1 MHMMNGNFNND
12 SELVIGIVSP
22 VGTNSSDIKTDI
34 IDCLKKFKYKSNII
48 KVSEEILSPF
58 VVNLPDFS
66 DNEFERISFFMN
78 EGNKIRKKTKD
89 TAILMKGVAAFISD
103 NYRADNGEGPQ
114 PQPRNA
120 YIIDSIKHPDEV
132 EFLRNTYGDG
142 FHLIGISDTYDNRI
156 NYLTEQKGMSK
167 ENAILLLNR
176 DNNEK
181 DKNGQHTGDVYQQAD
196 YFISAEDSRKAMRAH
211 VFRLLDLLFGNPFIT
226 PTFEEYAMFRAY
238 VASLRSADLS
248 RQIGV
253 VVTKENEIL
262 AEGVN
267 DCPRAFGGLYWPV
280 YNDKDGG
287 YIDETDGR
295 DYMFKG
301 GYDSN
306 KIEQQKIIK
315 NILNKLDCPNTD
327 ENIEKIK
334 STGIG
339 ALTEFGR
346 VVHGEMEA
354 LMMCARNGISTK
366 ECSMYM
372 TTFPCHN
379 CAKHI
384 IAAGIK
390 RVTYIEPYPKSKAL
404 EFYTNEISQNEQ
416 DSDKKVIFIPFK
428 GVGPHRFID
437 LFSMHSIR
445 WYSRNRKDKEGYVVH
460 WDRNKASLRNPMSLM
475 NYIEM
480 EQSAQKQYAEE
491 TKQIGRENENEQ
503 NGSNKSK

>member
-1 MHMMNGNFNND
+1 MMNSNTNND

-22 VGTNSSDIKTDI
+22 VGTNSSEIKTCI
-34 IDCLKKFKYKSNII
+34 IDSLNQFNYKTNTI
-48 KVSEEILSPF
+48 KVSEHILSKF
-58 VVNLPDFS
+58 VADLPDFS
-66 DNEFERISFFMN
+66 GNEYDRISFFMDKGN
-78 EGNKIRKKTKD
+78 EIRKMTQD
-89 TAILMKGVAAFISD
+89 AAILMKGVSAYIFD
-103 NYRADNGEGPQ
+103 NYRANNEG

-132 EFLRNTYGDG
+132 EFLRNTYGEG
-142 FHLIGISDTYDNRI
+142 FHLIGISDTDERRKK
-156 NYLTEQKGMSK
+156 YLVDRKGMS
-167 ENAILLLNR
+167 ETNAQTILNR

-181 DKNGQHTGDVYQQAD
+181 EKNGQHTGDVYQQAD
-196 YFISAEDSRKAMRAH
+196 YFISAGDNSTEMQGH
-211 VFRLLDLLFGNPFIT
+211 VFRLLDLLFGDPFIT
-226 PTFEEYAMFRAY
+226 PIFEEYAMFRAY

-253 VVTKENEIL
+253 VVTKDSEIL

-267 DCPRAFGGLYWPV
+267 DCPRAFGGVYWPV
-280 YNDKDGG
+280 YNKEEGE
-287 YIDETDGR
+287 YEDEVNGR
-295 DYMFKG
+295 DYKFDG

-306 KIEQQKIIK
+306 KIQQKKIIT
-315 NILNKLDCPNTD
+315 NILKELNCPSTD
-327 ENIEKIK
+327 ENIAKIK

-366 ECSMYM
+366 GCSMYM

-390 RVTYIEPYPKSKAL
+390 KVVYIEPYPKSKAL
-404 EFYTNEISQNEQ
+404 EFYPNEISQNGQNSER
-416 DSDKKVIFIPFK
+416 KVVFIPFK

-445 WYSRNRKDKEGYVVH
+445 WYSRNRKNKDGYVIQ
-460 WDRNKASLRNPMSLM
+460 WDRSKADLRNPMSLM

-480 EQSAQKQYAEE
+480 EQSAHKQYTEE
-491 TKQIGRENENEQ
+491 IDQIGKENR
-503 NGSNKSK
+503 

>member
-1 MHMMNGNFNND
+1 MMNRNSNTD

-22 VGTNSSDIKTDI
+22 VGTNSSEIKTCI
-34 IDCLKKFKYKSNII
+34 IDSLNKFSYKSNMI
-48 KVSEEILSPF
+48 KVSEHILSKF
-58 VVNLPDFS
+58 VSKLPDFS
-66 DNEFERISFFMN
+66 GNEYNRISFFMDKGN
-78 EGNKIRKKTKD
+78 EIREKTQD
-89 TAILMKGVAAFISD
+89 AAILMKGVAAFIFD
-103 NYRADNGEGPQ
+103 NYRMDNEGPQ
-114 PQPRNA
+114 ARNA

-132 EFLRNTYGDG
+132 EFLRNTYGEG
-142 FHLIGISDTYDNRI
+142 FHLIGISDTYERRKK
-156 NYLTEQKGMSK
+156 YLVSRKGMSE
-167 ENAILLLNR
+167 ENALTILNR

-181 DKNGQHTGDVYQQAD
+181 EKNGQHTGDVYQQAD
-196 YFISAEDSRKAMRAH
+196 YFISAGDGPTETQAH
-211 VFRLLDLLFGNPFIT
+211 IFRLLDLLFGNPFIT

-253 VVTKENEIL
+253 VVTKDNEVL

-267 DCPRAFGGLYWPV
+267 DCPKAFGGLYWPV
-280 YNDKDGG
+280 YNSEDGE
-287 YIDETDGR
+287 YVDEIDGR
-295 DYMFKG
+295 DYKFGKG
-301 GYDSN
+301 FDSN
-306 KIEQQKIIK
+306 KIQQQKIIK
-315 NILNKLDCPNTD
+315 NILNELDCPNTD
-327 ENIEKIK
+327 ENVAKIK

-390 RVTYIEPYPKSKAL
+390 KVVYIEPYPKSKAL
-404 EFYTNEISQNEQ
+404 EFYTNEISQNGQ
-416 DSDKKVIFIPFK
+416 DSERKVIFIPFK

-445 WYSRNRKDKEGYVVH
+445 WYSRNRKNKDGYVVQ
-460 WDRNKASLRNPMSLM
+460 WDRDKANLRNPMSLM

-480 EQSAQKQYAEE
+480 EQSAHKQYTEE
-491 TKQIGRENENEQ
+491 INQIGKED
-503 NGSNKSK
+503 G

>member
-1 MHMMNGNFNND
+1 MMNRNSNSD
-12 SELVIGIVSP
+12 SELVIGIVST
-22 VGTNSSDIKTDI
+22 VGTNSSEIKTCI
-34 IDCLKKFKYKSNII
+34 IDSLNKFSYKSNMI
-48 KVSEEILSPF
+48 KVSEHILSKF
-58 VVNLPDFS
+58 VTNLPDFS
-66 DNEFERISFFMN
+66 GNEYERISFFMDKGN
-78 EGNKIRKKTKD
+78 EIREKTQD
-89 TAILMKGVAAFISD
+89 AAILMKGVAAFIFD
-103 NYRADNGEGPQ
+103 NYRKDNEG

-132 EFLRNTYGDG
+132 EFLRNTYGEG
-142 FHLIGISDTYDNRI
+142 FHLIGISDTYEHRKK
-156 NYLTEQKGMSK
+156 YLVERKGMSE
-167 ENAILLLNR
+167 ENALIILDR

-181 DKNGQHTGDVYQQAD
+181 EKNGQHTGDVYQQAD
-196 YFISAEDSRKAMRAH
+196 YFISAGDSRIETEAH
-211 VFRLLDLLFGNPFIT
+211 IFRLLDLLFGNPFIT

-253 VVTKENEIL
+253 VVTKDNEVL

-267 DCPRAFGGLYWPV
+267 DCPKAFGGLYWPV
-280 YNDKDGG
+280 YNEEDGK
-287 YIDETDGR
+287 YIDEINGR
-295 DYMFKG
+295 DYMFKE

-306 KIEQQKIIK
+306 KIQQQKIITS
-315 NILNKLDCPNTD
+315 ILNELNCLNTD
-327 ENIEKIK
+327 ENVAKIK

-390 RVTYIEPYPKSKAL
+390 KVVYIEPYPKSKAL

-445 WYSRNRKDKEGYVVH
+445 WYSRNRKNKDGYVVR
-460 WDRNKASLRNPMSLM
+460 WDRNKANLRNPMSLM

-480 EQSAQKQYAEE
+480 EQSAHKQYTEE
-491 TKQIGRENENEQ
+491 INQIGKEN
-503 NGSNKSK
+503 G